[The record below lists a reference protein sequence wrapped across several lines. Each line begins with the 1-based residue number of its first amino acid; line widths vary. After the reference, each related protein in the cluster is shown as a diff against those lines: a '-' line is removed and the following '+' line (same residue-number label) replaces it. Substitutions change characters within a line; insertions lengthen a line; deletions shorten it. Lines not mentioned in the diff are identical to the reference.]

1 MCVTFLCFKAINEIL
16 RYFSTIPI
24 ALVSGIINLIKENKK
39 KNQIDKEKEDDEK
52 LKNDASN

>member
-24 ALVSGIINLIKENKK
+24 ALVSGIVKLIKENKR
-39 KNQIDKEKEDDEK
+39 KNQIDIEKEDDE
-52 LKNDASN
+52 NI